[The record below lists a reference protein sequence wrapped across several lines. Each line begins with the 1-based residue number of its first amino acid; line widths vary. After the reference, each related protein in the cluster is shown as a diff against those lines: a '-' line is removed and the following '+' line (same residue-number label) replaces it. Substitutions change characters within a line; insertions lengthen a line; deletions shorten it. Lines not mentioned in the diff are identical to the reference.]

1 MSTAKEIVLV
11 VDDDPAFGEL
21 VSEAL
26 GEKGFDTAVFA
37 SPVAALAAAADGR
50 FAVAVLD
57 LVMPLMTGFEL
68 VERIRATSPDTQFV
82 MLTGHP
88 DLGSAVEGMK
98 LGVLD
103 YLPKQSM
110 PLPLLEASVMRA
122 LDRFRL
128 IRRDQDLLQQL
139 ADSNHLLRVL
149 QEIGASLSGEFY
161 LDRILERLVAATK
174 HLCGAECGRAM
185 LFRRTNDS
193 EGLLVETAVG
203 DGSDAVQ
210 GARLRSGEG
219 LAALAVDREE
229 IVQLADPKSHVRYS
243 HRCDELPTSR
253 PAFLA
258 APLCHGSVLGAL
270 IVGGREGGFDSD
282 HAETIRSLAR
292 QSAVAIDY
300 AVQQERSVNFFSHV
314 SDILVGI
321 LDGMDRHYP
330 GHSRRVAAF
339 SDMVT
344 RRLEMSDEERRRVHF
359 AGLLH
364 DIGKVHLDLDLLR
377 DEGKLTPEKQAEIRK
392 HPALGVEML
401 RPITLWEDIL
411 PIILAHHERWDG
423 KGYPRGLAGEEI
435 PIGARVVALAEVFD
449 AISRRGPHV
458 PIRTIE
464 EALHEI
470 EHCAGTQFDPHLAR
484 IFVEEYRLH
493 AEDIKV

>member
-1 MSTAKEIVLV
+1 M
-11 VDDDPAFGEL
+11 
-21 VSEAL
+21 
-26 GEKGFDTAVFA
+26 
-37 SPVAALAAAADGR
+37 PV
-50 FAVAVLD
+50 
-57 LVMPLMTGFEL
+57 MTGFEL
-68 VERIRATSPDTQFV
+68 VEKIRSKSPDTQFV

-88 DLGSAVEGMK
+88 DLDSAVEGMK
-98 LGVLD
+98 LGILD

-128 IRRDQDLLQQL
+128 IRHNQELIQQL
-139 ADSNHLLRVL
+139 ADSNHLLRAL
-149 QEIGASLSGEFY
+149 QEIGTSLSGEFY

-174 HLCGAECGRAM
+174 QLCGAECGRAM

-203 DGSDAVQ
+203 DGSDAVR
-210 GARLRSGEG
+210 GARLQSGEG
-219 LAALAVDREE
+219 LAALAMDRGE
-229 IVQLADPKSHVRYS
+229 IVDLADPKSHLRYS
-243 HRCDELPTSR
+243 HRCDELPTKR

-282 HAETIRSLAR
+282 HAEIIGSLAR
-292 QSAVAIDY
+292 QAAVAIEN
-300 AVQQERSVNFFSHV
+300 ALQQERSVNFFSHV
-314 SDILVGI
+314 SGILVGI
-321 LDGMDRHYP
+321 LDGMDVHYP

-344 RRLEMSDEERRRVHF
+344 RRLGMSDEERRRVHF

-377 DEGKLTPEKQAEIRK
+377 GEGKLTPEKRAEIRK
-392 HPALGVEML
+392 HPALGVEIL
-401 RPITLWEDIL
+401 RPISLWEDIL

-423 KGYPRGLAGEEI
+423 KGYPRGIAGEEI
-435 PIGARVVALAEVFD
+435 PLGARIVALAEVFD
-449 AISRRGPHV
+449 AISRPGPHV
-458 PIRTIE
+458 PDRTID
-464 EALHEI
+464 EALAEI
-470 EHCAGTQFDPHLAR
+470 EHCAGTQFDPQLAR